1 MQGVENLKSFVV
13 NAPTNPGVYRMID
26 KSDKILYIGKA
37 KNLKN
42 RLTQYTQINNLTN
55 RIARMVFNIARLEV
69 TTTRTETEALLLEAR
84 LIKENKPPYNI
95 MLRDDKSFPYI
106 AFDENSDYPRIYKH
120 RGKKQKGVSYFGPYP
135 SPTSVNIAI
144 STLQRAFLLRPCA
157 DSYFENRKKPCME
170 YQIKR
175 CSAPCMN
182 YISQDDYKILMKQAK
197 DFLNGRSQEV
207 KKSLQEKMMQAS
219 DAMEYEKA
227 AVYRNRIAA
236 LSHVQSKQSIYFNNI
251 DEADVIAVAIINNK
265 VCIQIFFVRGGNILG
280 NTEYFPSNTEDMTES
295 DILEFFIMN
304 FYENKPLGKDILIS
318 HELVGKEL
326 IENALYETSG
336 KKVEIFC
343 PQKGEKRQIVEM
355 ALENAKNS
363 IERKFAEEE
372 RSGIILAK
380 IKEVFGIKR
389 DITRIEVF
397 DNSHIFGDSAI
408 GAMIVAGFD
417 EENKWGLLK
426 KHYRRFNVDAGEK
439 KTGGDDFDMMRQVM
453 RRRYG
458 RIKNEGTK
466 FPELVILDG
475 GAGQLSSAMQIFKE
489 LEIEN
494 EFDVI
499 AIAKGPDRNAGNE
512 DFYQVGNAPFELQK
526 NDPILYFIQNLRDE
540 VHRFAITGHRA
551 KKVKS
556 LIRSKLDEIPEIGPK
571 RKKALLNHFGSAT
584 LVENASLE
592 ELIKVEG
599 INQLTAEKVYNYFRD
614 TI

>member
-1 MQGVENLKSFVV
+1 MQGLENLKSFVE
-13 NAPTNPGVYRMID
+13 NAPTNSGVYRMID

-42 RLTQYTQINNLTN
+42 RLSQYTQINNLTN
-55 RIARMVFNIARLEV
+55 RIARMVFQISRVEI

-135 SPTSVNIAI
+135 SPTAVNIAI

-157 DSYFENRKKPCME
+157 DSYFQNRTKPCME

-175 CSAPCMN
+175 CSAPCVN
-182 YISQDDYKILMKQAK
+182 LISQDEYKILLKQAK

-207 KKSLQEKMMQAS
+207 KKTLQEKMMQAS

-227 AVYRNRIAA
+227 AVFRNRISA

-251 DEADVIAVAIINNK
+251 DEADVIAAASLNGK

-280 NTEYFPSNTEDMTES
+280 NTEYFPSNTEDTTES

-318 HELVGKEL
+318 HELIGKEL

-363 IERKFAEEE
+363 LERKFAEEE
-372 RSGIILAK
+372 KSGIILAK
-380 IKEVFGIKR
+380 IKEIFGIKR
-389 DITRIEVF
+389 DIKRIEVF

-426 KHYRRFNVDAGEK
+426 KHYRRFNVDAGQK

-499 AIAKGPDRNAGNE
+499 AIAKGVDRNAGNE
-512 DFYQVGNAPFELQK
+512 DFYQPNKQPFKLPK

-551 KKVKS
+551 KKAKS
-556 LIRSKLDEIPEIGPK
+556 LIHSRLDEIPDIGPK

-584 LVENASLE
+584 LVENASLD
-592 ELIKVEG
+592 ELTKVEG
-599 INQLTAEKVYNYFRD
+599 INSATAEKIYNFFR
-614 TI
+614 I

>member
-106 AFDENSDYPRIYKH
+106 AFDENTDYPRIYKH

-499 AIAKGPDRNAGNE
+499 AIAKGPDRNASNE
-512 DFYQVGNAPFELQK
+512 DFYQVGSTPFKLQK
-526 NDPILYFIQNLRDE
+526 NDSILYFIQNLRDE